1 MNAKAGICSLVALC
15 AATLST
21 AAQAHTGAGAGMGM
35 GVGGALYGF
44 LHPLGGIDHLLAMVA
59 VGMFAFLLQGRAL
72 WLVPAA
78 FVGTM
83 AVGGIA
89 GFAGLQIPFVEAGIA
104 LSVIAIGALVA
115 SGRSLPLAGAM
126 AVVGLFAVFHGHAHG
141 TEMPETAS
149 GIAYGI
155 GFMAATA
162 LLHAAGIALGYGA
175 ALLSGARLLRAG
187 GAVVSL
193 AGVAIVGGLI

>member
-1 MNAKAGICSLVALC
+1 MNAKAGIFSLVALC

-21 AAQAHTGAGAGMGM
+21 AAQAHTGAGATT
-35 GVGGALYGF
+35 GALYGF

-59 VGMFAFLLQGRAL
+59 VGMFAFLLRGRAL

-89 GFAGLQIPFVEAGIA
+89 GFAELQIPFVEAGIA
-104 LSVIAIGALVA
+104 LSVIVIGGLVA
-115 SGRSLPLAGAM
+115 AGRSLPLAAAM

-149 GIAYGI
+149 GIAYGM

-175 ALLSGARLLRAG
+175 ALLSDARLLRAG

-193 AGVAIVGGLI
+193 AGLAIVGGLI